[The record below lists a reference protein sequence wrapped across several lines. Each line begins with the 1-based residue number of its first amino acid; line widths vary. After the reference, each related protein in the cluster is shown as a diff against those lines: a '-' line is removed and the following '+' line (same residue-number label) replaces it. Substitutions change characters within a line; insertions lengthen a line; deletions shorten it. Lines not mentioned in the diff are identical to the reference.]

1 MPAASD
7 TIFGKI
13 LAKEIP
19 ATFLHED
26 DRCIAIRDVHPQA
39 PLHALVIPK
48 RPIASLAEATEED
61 AALLGHLL
69 VVARRV
75 AEEAGHGKAFRVV
88 ANSGA
93 GAGQSVMHLHLH
105 VLGGR
110 PMTWPPG

>member
-1 MPAASD
+1 MSSD
-7 TIFGKI
+7 TIFGRI
-13 LAKEIP
+13 LRNEIP
-19 ATFLHED
+19 AKRLHED
-26 DRCIAIRDVHPQA
+26 DRCIAIADVRPQA

-48 RPIASLAEATEED
+48 KPIVSLAEATPDD

-69 VVARRV
+69 VVAREV
-75 AEEAGHGKAFRVV
+75 AEAAGHGDAFRVV

-105 VLGGR
+105 VLAGR

>member
-1 MPAASD
+1 MVGGD
-7 TIFGKI
+7 TVFGKI
-13 LAKEIP
+13 IRREIP
-19 ATFLHED
+19 AALLHED
-26 DRCIAIRDVHPQA
+26 DRCIAIRDVNPQA

-48 RPIASLAEATEED
+48 RPIASLGEAVEAD

-75 AEEAGHGKAFRVV
+75 AEAAGYGAAFRVV
-88 ANSGA
+88 ANAGA